1 MKSRAGLPWSVAT
14 TRCPVCGVEFPEED
28 AEEMGA
34 FRVVRDGR
42 VVWLDS
48 STCKAEYERGR

>member
-1 MKSRAGLPWSVAT
+1 MAITVD
-14 TRCPVCGVEFPEED
+14 PVCGMEFPEED